1 MTDEQNDKLVYELYG
16 LADEEIRIVE
26 GRRKPAGSAR
36 GEMDDAEAGRQR
48 ACAELTRWHEKVS
61 AVMRLTQRWK
71 QWARQ
76 LKFEVYA
83 IYVAYRDPRVPWYA
97 RVFAACV
104 VAYAFS
110 PIDLIPDPI
119 PMLGYLDDL
128 ILIPLGIKLAL
139 SMIPAEVMAESREK
153 AREIMRQGKP
163 VNRAAAVVI
172 VVIWLVLA
180 ALIITVL
187 AQIFSR

>member
-1 MTDEQNDKLVYELYG
+1 M
-16 LADEEIRIVE
+16 
-26 GRRKPAGSAR
+26 AR
-36 GEMDDAEAGRQR
+36 FLE
-48 ACAELTRWHEKVS
+48 H
-61 AVMRLTQRWK
+61 WK
-71 QWARQ
+71 QQARR
-76 LKFEVYA
+76 LKTEVYA

-119 PMLGYLDDL
+119 PILGYLDDL
-128 ILIPLGIKLAL
+128 ILIPIGIKLAL

-180 ALIITVL
+180 AVMIAALVRL
-187 AQIFSR
+187 FSP